1 MAILKMQMVNIIGIL
16 SDFDKVVAEHIIDK
30 DIHIENSLTMLEDT
44 EKVYAFDD
52 DNKND
57 ELRRQIFS
65 LIQISNIDINENKE
79 CCILSMEQIGEE
91 IRRIEKRIQP
101 FAIEK
106 VEINKKMI
114 NDKSI
119 LRQIEPIIGIDI
131 DLTKLFEFEFIQFRF
146 GKMPKTNYQ
155 NLQIYLDDMEAFFIS
170 TKIDNDYVWGI
181 YFVAEVFK
189 EKIDSVFQS
198 LNFERVS
205 IPWDVYGTPIEA
217 FEGISGRYER
227 LKNRVVEIDQQV
239 KATLI
244 DEKSLLILMYNK
256 MCDIKRSNEVKKNSS
271 HTRETFCVSGWMQE
285 ETVNYLELSL
295 EKQPNLLFISETP
308 ENVNKVSPPT
318 KMKNNFFVRPFELF
332 IKMYGLPGY
341 KEFDPTIVLA
351 ITYAIMFGAM
361 FGDLG
366 QGFILTVGGFLFA
379 KYKKSQLGA
388 VVGTLGISAMF
399 FGGFV
404 YGSVFGVEDKI
415 IHGLISP
422 MHEINNI
429 LIYAIL
435 IGVIV
440 LSIVMIV
447 NIAKGIRNKD
457 LQRAIFGQNG
467 IAGVVLYWSIILIG
481 LQFII
486 NGGNVQIWVIIVCI
500 ILPIV
505 LIILQQPLGHLLQR
519 RKDWIPKNKGMFLAE
534 SIFELFEILLSYFTN
549 TLSFLRIGAFALTH
563 VGMMSVVFTLANMI
577 GNSGSFVVYI
587 LGNVLVIVLE
597 GFIAGIQV
605 LRLEFYEVFSRF
617 YAGDGKEFK
626 PLKNIEIND

>member
-244 DEKSLLILMYNK
+244 EEKSLLISMYNK

-271 HTRETFCVSGWMQE
+271 HTRETFCISGWMQE
-285 ETVNYLELSL
+285 ETVNHLELSL

-415 IHGLISP
+415 IHGIISP
-422 MHEINNI
+422 MHEINSV

-486 NGGNVQIWVIIVCI
+486 NGGNVQIWVIVVCI

-519 RKDWIPKNKGMFLAE
+519 RKDWIPKNKGMFLVE
-534 SIFELFEILLSYFTN
+534 SVFELFEILLSYFTN

>member
-44 EKVYAFDD
+44 DKVYAFDD

-65 LIQISNIDINENKE
+65 LIQISNININENKE
-79 CCILSMEQIGEE
+79 CCMLSMEQIGEE

-106 VEINKKMI
+106 VEINKKMV

-227 LKNRVVEIDQQV
+227 LKNRMVEIDQQV

-244 DEKSLLILMYNK
+244 EEKSLLISMYNK

-271 HTRETFCVSGWMQE
+271 HTRETFCISGWMQE
-285 ETVNYLELSL
+285 ETVNHLELSL

-388 VVGTLGISAMF
+388 VIGTLGLSAMF
-399 FGGFV
+399 FGGV
-404 YGSVFGVEDKI
+404 IYGSVFGVEDKI

-422 MHEINNI
+422 MHEINSV
-429 LIYAIL
+429 LIYAII

-440 LSIVMIV
+440 LSIVMII
-447 NIAKGIRNKD
+447 NIVKGIKNKD
-457 LQRAIFGQNG
+457 MQRAIFGQNG
-467 IAGVVLYWSIILIG
+467 IAGVVLYWSIILVG
-481 LQFII
+481 LQLII
-486 NGGNVQIWVIIVCI
+486 NGGKVPLWIIIVCI

-505 LIILQQPLGHLLQR
+505 LIILQQPLTHLLQR
-519 RKDWIPKNKGMFLAE
+519 RKDWIPQNTGMFIVE
-534 SIFELFEILLSYFTN
+534 SFFELFEILLSYFTN

-577 GNSGSFVVYI
+577 GNSGSWVVYI